1 MNNEQV
7 SETYRAKYNK
17 LFTELNRRMLEHPE
31 FGERIPQNALIVLV
45 DENDPEFSRRNIQL
59 AQESLAYDDL
69 PSRPVIYIEA
79 SELAPVRSRLY
90 HPRVAVQMPEYAAV

>member
-1 MNNEQV
+1 M
-7 SETYRAKYNK
+7 SKTYRAKYNE

-90 HPRVAVQMPEYAAV
+90 HPRVAVQMPECATV